1 MDTRVGEPLY
11 FGASETALFGCLH
24 RPTATPIRHAA
35 LLLPAA
41 AHEYQSGHR
50 SLRQLALRLTERGCL
65 ALRMDFRGC
74 GDSLGGKDEGCLE
87 QWCDDAEQG
96 LRLLAAQA
104 PDAALLVVGMRLGA
118 SIAAMLGARRPLAAA
133 PLAALAL
140 WDPVMEGHAYLAAA
154 LDLQQRR
161 HHMQQRVNDAGPFEV
176 LGHRW
181 SATLGAQLRALKVAE
196 IQPSPATNM
205 LLVDTLQSHHEAL
218 LAPWRQRGAAF
229 EYRALQAPDLWSG
242 DGQVALIPTGV
253 VQAIAAWLVPS

>member
-1 MDTRVGEPLY
+1 
-11 FGASETALFGCLH
+11 
-24 RPTATPIRHAA
+24 
-35 LLLPAA
+35 
-41 AHEYQSGHR
+41 
-50 SLRQLALRLTERGCL
+50 
-65 ALRMDFRGC
+65 MDFRGC
-74 GDSLGGKDEGCLE
+74 GDSLGDKDEGCLE

-140 WDPVMEGHAYLAAA
+140 WDPVMDGHAYLAAA

-181 SATLGAQLRALKVAE
+181 SATLGAQLRALKVTE

-242 DGQVALIPTGV
+242 DGQVALVPTGV